1 MRECGKSY
9 IMRSPIQRGY
19 RMSEAGTANNQK
31 LEVAR
36 RYLAW
41 LLPAFL
47 LLLSLFAMRN
57 LIEKGQDLNN
67 ALGVHSWIRS
77 SQAINR
83 FVHEIQKERG
93 LSSGYIASDGQTFA
107 NELPRQQAHS
117 RELLNELNHSLEL
130 QENIPSEQLGSI
142 NRELRDLNL
151 LREAVLTLRTSR
163 EYAVDRYTGII
174 EQLFDL
180 QIRFSNTNADTA
192 LYRQQLALLNFMEA
206 KEHSGRERALLAA
219 MLSDHNFS
227 AGRIETLQR
236 IRAAEET
243 YRTTFLRLAAGEL
256 HEPYRQ
262 LQNLP
267 EATKAQKIRQRIVAA
282 GLRSMHGNPPGDG
295 TSLPAPG
302 DWFTVATALIDAMK
316 QFEDGM
322 ASRLADDAGQLE
334 RSARRELFL
343 NAFLTI
349 VSFVL
354 AAVLIEQLQR
364 GRRAAEEQLD
374 LADAV
379 FLNSV
384 ESIMVT
390 DAELKIVEVNPAFS
404 QISGYSREEIL
415 GQHPRLLRSGKHD
428 EAFYQRMW
436 QRIGATDHWEGEVW
450 NRRKNGD
457 IYPALLSIAAVRNR
471 NGAIS
476 HYTGMIFDLSQH
488 QKIEALME
496 QLRTFDGLT
505 GLPNRDAWL
514 STLDQAVASGQ
525 RTRSPF
531 AILEIDLDRFK
542 VINDS
547 LGHLMGDKV
556 LVEVAH
562 RLRHSQRK
570 QDIVARPGGNRFSIL
585 LYEVTDPQSIGTICE
600 KLLAAFARPFDL
612 GDNCSAHVTASI
624 GIALYPN
631 DGEEAKTLLMA
642 AESALYSAKADGRNL
657 YKFFSHEMN
666 ELGARMFKLERMLR
680 QALDNGEFSLVYQPQ
695 VDAHSGRLVGVEALL
710 RWHNPELGPV
720 SPVQFIPVAE
730 ETGLIVPIGEWVM
743 RTACQQAEAWRRE
756 LGQEIPVAVNLSARQ
771 FQRSD
776 LLTSV
781 QAILDET
788 GLPNHLLE
796 LEITEGLLMADPISA
811 IDTIRGLHF
820 MGVRTALDDFGTGYS
835 SLAYLKLFPINRL
848 KIDRAF
854 VRDLPDNDSDRA
866 ISQTVIALGLNLK
879 LEVLAEGVETE
890 AQRDCLRDAGCQV
903 FQGFLYSKPLPPE
916 TLVEQL
922 RNGALST

>member
-1 MRECGKSY
+1 
-9 IMRSPIQRGY
+9 
-19 RMSEAGTANNQK
+19 MSETGTANNQK
-31 LEVAR
+31 LELAR

-41 LLPAFL
+41 LIPAFL

-57 LIEKGQDLNN
+57 LVEKGQHLNN
-67 ALGVHSWIRS
+67 ALGVHSWIRT

-83 FVHEIQKERG
+83 FVHEIQRERG
-93 LSSGYIASDGQTFA
+93 LSSGYLASDGRVFGE
-107 NELPRQQAHS
+107 ELQQQQARS
-117 RELLNELNHSLEL
+117 QQVLTELKRILEQ
-130 QENIPSEQLGSI
+130 QEEIPGDGLVGVQ
-142 NRELRDLNL
+142 RDLRDLGL
-151 LREAVLTLRTSR
+151 LRDAISTLRVSH
-163 EYAVDRYTGII
+163 EYAVDHYTGII
-174 EQLFDL
+174 EQFFDL
-180 QIRFSNTNADTA
+180 QIRFSSANADAA
-192 LYRQQLALLNFMEA
+192 LYRQQLALFNFMEA
-206 KEHSGRERALLAA
+206 KEHTGRERALLSA
-219 MLSDHNFS
+219 MFSDLNFS
-227 AGRIETLQR
+227 VGRIESMQR
-236 IRAAEET
+236 LRAAEEV
-243 YRTTFLRLAAGEL
+243 YRTAFLRLARADLLDDYGKL
-256 HEPYRQ
+256 
-262 LQNLP
+262 LALP
-267 EATKAQKIRQRIVAA
+267 ANAQAQKIRQRAVAA
-282 GLRSMHGNPPGDG
+282 GLRAMYGNEAAEALP
-295 TSLPAPG
+295 LPAASE
-302 DWFTVATALIDAMK
+302 WFTTASVIIDAMK
-316 QFEDGM
+316 GFEDEM
-322 ASRLADDAGQLE
+322 ATALMTDAARLE
-334 RSARRELFL
+334 SSARRELFL

-384 ESIMVT
+384 ESILVT
-390 DAELKIVEVNPAFS
+390 DAELRIVEVNPAFT
-404 QISGYSREEIL
+404 QFCGYSREEVL
-415 GQHPRLLRSGKHD
+415 GQHPRLLCSGKHD
-428 EAFYQRMW
+428 AGFYRQMW
-436 QRIGATDHWEGEVW
+436 QRIAINDHWEGEVW

-471 NGAIS
+471 SGRIT

-488 QKIEALME
+488 KKVEALME

-514 STLDQAVASGQ
+514 SALDQAVANNQ
-525 RTRSPF
+525 RSQGHF
-531 AILEIDLDRFK
+531 AILEVDLDRFK
-542 VINDS
+542 IINDS

-556 LVEVAH
+556 LVEAAH
-562 RLRHSQRK
+562 RLRHGQRK

-585 LYEVTDPQSIGTICE
+585 LYEVTDPQSIGTVCE
-600 KLLAAFARPFDL
+600 KLLAGFSRPFDL
-612 GDNCSAHVTASI
+612 GENCATHVTASI
-624 GIALYPN
+624 GIATYPN
-631 DGEEAKTLLMA
+631 DGQDAKTLLMA

-680 QALDNGEFSLVYQPQ
+680 QALDNAEFSLVYQPQ

-710 RWHNPELGPV
+710 RWNNPELGSV

-743 RTACQQAEAWRRE
+743 RTACRQAQTWRSE
-756 LGQEIPVAVNLSARQ
+756 LGLEIPVAVNLSARQ

-781 QAILDET
+781 QAVLDET
-788 GLPNHLLE
+788 GLPNRLLE

-903 FQGFLYSKPLPPE
+903 FQGFLYSKPLAPE

-922 RNGALST
+922 RNGVLST

>member
-1 MRECGKSY
+1 
-9 IMRSPIQRGY
+9 
-19 RMSEAGTANNQK
+19 MSEAGTANNQK

-47 LLLSLFAMRN
+47 LVLSLFAMRN
-57 LIEKGQDLNN
+57 LIDKGQDLNN
-67 ALGVHSWIRS
+67 ALSVGTWIQT

-107 NELPRQQAHS
+107 AELNAQQARS
-117 RELLNELNHSLEL
+117 RQLLSELNHSLEQ
-130 QENIPSEQLGSI
+130 QESIPGEHLSNIG
-142 NRELRDLNL
+142 RELRELNP
-151 LREAVLTLRTSR
+151 LRDAVLSQRISR
-163 EYAVDRYTGII
+163 EYAVDRYTSVI
-174 EQLFDL
+174 ELLFDL
-180 QIRFSNTNADTA
+180 QIRFSNANTNADTA

-206 KEHSGRERALLAA
+206 KEHTGRERALLSA

-227 AGRIETLQR
+227 AGRIEILHR

-243 YRTTFLRLAAGEL
+243 YRTTFLRLASPEL
-256 HEPYRQ
+256 HAEYHKLLNQ
-262 LQNLP
+262 P
-267 EATKAQKIRQRIVAA
+267 EAATAQKIRQRIIAA
-282 GLRSMHGNPPGDG
+282 GLRSMHGNPQTEGVA
-295 TSLPAPG
+295 LPAPG
-302 DWFTVATALIDAMK
+302 DWFAAATAQIDAMK
-316 QFEDGM
+316 LFEDEM
-322 ASRLADDAGQLE
+322 ASHLAADAGELE
-334 RSARRELFL
+334 RAARRELFI
-343 NAFLTI
+343 NALLTI
-349 VSFVL
+349 ISFVL

-390 DAELKIVEVNPAFS
+390 DANLQIVEVNPAFS

-428 EAFYQRMW
+428 EDFYQRMW
-436 QRIGATDHWEGEVW
+436 QRIAASDHWEGEVW

-471 NGAIS
+471 TGAIS

-514 STLDQAVASGQ
+514 SALDQAVVSGQ
-525 RTRSPF
+525 RNRGQF

-547 LGHLMGDKV
+547 LGHVMGDKV
-556 LVEVAH
+556 LVEVGH

-631 DGEEAKTLLMA
+631 DGEDVKTLLMA

-695 VDAHSGRLVGVEALL
+695 VDAGSARLVGVEALL

-730 ETGLIVPIGEWVM
+730 ETGLIVQIGEWVM
-743 RTACQQAEAWRRE
+743 RTACRQAQTWRHE
-756 LGQEIPVAVNLSARQ
+756 LGIDIPVAVNLSARQ

-903 FQGFLYSKPLPPE
+903 FQGFLYSKPLTPE

-922 RNGALST
+922 RSGALST